1 MKTIRWGIIGCGDVT
16 EVKSGPGFQ
25 KAENS
30 ELVAV
35 MRRNGA
41 LAEDYARRHGV
52 PKWYDEGQA
61 LIDDPDVDA
70 IYIATPP
77 NAHLEYTLL
86 AAQAGKPVYVEKPMA
101 LNLDECRQMIRACQA
116 AGVPLWVAYYRR
128 ALPRF
133 RKVKE
138 LIDSGAIG
146 VPQLVTITL
155 HQRANFDRFGSEELP
170 WRVRPE
176 IAGAGIFFDLASHTL
191 DYLDYFLGPIT
202 RRCGYAGN
210 QGKHYQ
216 AEDIVTGNFEFASG
230 VHGVGIWCFSAY
242 HSFDRTEIIGDK
254 GKLVFSSFGT
264 EPVAL
269 VNQAGQTLFD
279 LPTPLHVQQPLIQS
293 IVDELNGMGHCPST
307 GITAARTN
315 WVMEE
320 LISEYY
326 QRPSTFHMRHNEI
339 ELI

>member
-35 MRRNGA
+35 MRRNGD
-41 LAEDYARRHGV
+41 LARDFAQRHGV
-52 PKWYDEGQA
+52 SKWYDDGEA
-61 LIDDPDVDA
+61 LINDPAVDA

-77 NAHLEYTLL
+77 NVHLEYTRL

-101 LNLDECRQMIRACQA
+101 LTFEECLEMIRVCREAD
-116 AGVPLWVAYYRR
+116 VPLWVAYYRR

-138 LIDSGAIG
+138 LLDSGAIG
-146 VPQLVTITL
+146 VPRLATITL
-155 HQRANFDRFGSEELP
+155 YQQARREHFDANNLP

-191 DYLDYFLGPIT
+191 DYLDYFLGPIK
-202 RRCGYAGN
+202 RRCGYASN
-210 QGKHYQ
+210 QASIYQ
-216 AEDIVTGNFEFASG
+216 AEDMVTGNFEFVSG
-230 VHGVGIWCFSAY
+230 VHAVGIWCFSAY
-242 HSFDRTEIIGDK
+242 TSFDRTEIIGDK

-264 EPVAL
+264 EPIILA
-269 VNQAGQTLFD
+269 NQAGETHFD

-293 IVDELNGMGHCPST
+293 IVDELNGKGKCPST
-307 GITAARTN
+307 GVSAARTN

-320 LISEYY
+320 LIAEYY
-326 QRPSTFHMRHNEI
+326 ERPSTQRMLYNQCG
-339 ELI
+339 LS